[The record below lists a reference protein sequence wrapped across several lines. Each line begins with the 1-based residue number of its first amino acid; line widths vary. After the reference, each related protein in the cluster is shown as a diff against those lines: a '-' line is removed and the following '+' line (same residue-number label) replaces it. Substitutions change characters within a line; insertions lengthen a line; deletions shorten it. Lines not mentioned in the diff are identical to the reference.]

1 VALFLFV
8 WLRVRETWSAG
19 GAALLGVTA
28 ALMAM
33 VREQDIF
40 FVVGP
45 AVDFLRAW
53 ALRARHSA
61 LENPAAGV
69 PAPSAQRPVPAVLA
83 AALFFLLAYSP
94 QLLAYKAL
102 NGHYGP
108 SDFVS
113 RKMTWTSPHAWGV
126 LFSPEHGLLAWT
138 PLAFLAIGGLV
149 LVALKRVKTSH
160 ADAPWIAVCALVMVA
175 AEVYVTGAVE
185 SWTLEGSFGQRRF
198 VALTPLLTLGVAGLW
213 IAALESGRTAARAAF
228 WSLAVLAVWW
238 NVGLMAQFGL
248 HMMDRS
254 RLALRDN
261 AWNTFVV
268 LPRDLP
274 GIAIRYVTD
283 RSSFY
288 NQPRR

>member
-1 VALFLFV
+1 
-8 WLRVRETWSAG
+8 
-19 GAALLGVTA
+19 
-28 ALMAM
+28 M

-45 AVDFLRAW
+45 AVDFLRSW
-53 ALRARHSA
+53 ALGARHSA
-61 LENPAAGV
+61 LDDRAAGV
-69 PAPSAQRPVPAVLA
+69 QAPSAKRPAPSALVA
-83 AALFFLLAYSP
+83 AALSFALAYSP

-126 LFSPEHGLLAWT
+126 LFSPEHGLFAWT
-138 PLAFLAIGGLV
+138 PLAFLALCGLV
-149 LVALKRVKTSH
+149 LVALKRVKTLQ

-198 VALTPLLTLGVAGLW
+198 VALTPILTLGVAALW
-213 IAALESGRTAARAAF
+213 IAAIESGRAGARAAF
-228 WSLAVLAVWW
+228 WSLAAVAVWW

-248 HMMDRS
+248 HLMDRS